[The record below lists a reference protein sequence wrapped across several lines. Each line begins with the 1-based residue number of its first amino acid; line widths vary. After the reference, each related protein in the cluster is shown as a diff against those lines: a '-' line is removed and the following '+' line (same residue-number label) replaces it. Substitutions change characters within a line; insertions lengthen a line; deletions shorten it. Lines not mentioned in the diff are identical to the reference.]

1 MALKLARYLL
11 KGTHANILV
20 GVHLQG
26 VGNTFMMV
34 SGRQGEMRSIEN
46 PIQAEDTFTLENL
59 DDALLFPDH
68 VAELIRQLMWS
79 FNWAEREGIIQK
91 TREILTRHQIP

>member
-1 MALKLARYLL
+1 VFLDQIVTEVGMALKLARYLL

-46 PIQAEDTFTLENL
+46 PIQAEDVSFPVKETLPKENFWL
-59 DDALLFPDH
+59 
-68 VAELIRQLMWS
+68 
-79 FNWAEREGIIQK
+79 
-91 TREILTRHQIP
+91 